1 MANDTK
7 NAVHFWYNKKQETV
21 VEKMNNQIIQDISD
35 YIFVSDT
42 PEKADA
48 IFLPGGSH
56 PEQPEYAAELYRQ
69 GYARWLIPAGGVS
82 VKTGKWHGVRSKA
95 DIYDGDYQSDCAFFT
110 DVLIKNGVPAA
121 AIIGEDKSGHT
132 RDNAFFSRK
141 TVDEKGL
148 SIKTALI
155 VCKAFHARRCLM
167 LYQMAFP
174 DVQIKV
180 CPVHCYNITKEN
192 WFESEQ
198 GIDRVLGEL
207 SRCGNQFVDDIKT
220 YLL

>member
-1 MANDTK
+1 MK
-7 NAVHFWYNKKQETV
+7 NR
-21 VEKMNNQIIQDISD
+21 IITDISN
-35 YIFVSDT
+35 YIFVADE

-56 PEQPEYAAELYRQ
+56 PEQPEYAADLYHK
-69 GYARWLIPAGGVS
+69 GYAKWLIPSGGIS
-82 VKTGKWHGVRSKA
+82 VKADKWQGVRSKA
-95 DIYDGDYQSDCAFFT
+95 DIYNGDYQSDCEFFT
-110 DVLIKNGVPAA
+110 DVLIKNGVPTN
-121 AIIGEDKSGHT
+121 AIIGEYKAGHT

-141 TVDEKGL
+141 IIDEKGIEIN
-148 SIKTALI
+148 SAII

-174 DVQIKV
+174 EVRMKV
-180 CPVHCYNITKEN
+180 CPVHCYNITKDN
-192 WFESEQ
+192 WFETEQ

-207 SRCGNQFVDDIKT
+207 ARCGNQFVGDIKK